1 MRHPALRVVL
11 LEARISLAAAGLSA
25 GAGLN
30 GAEGQHGSFDV
41 TSFGAKGDGFA
52 DDTAAINEAIKAA
65 NDSGGGTVEV
75 CAGTYLS
82 GSIHLRSYVTLH
94 LGPGATVVA
103 SSNAQAYRSEERR
116 VGKVDIA

>member
-82 GSIHLRSYVTLH
+82 GSIHLRSYV
-94 LGPGATVVA
+94 
-103 SSNAQAYRSEERR
+103 RSEEHTSELQSLRHL
-116 VGKVDIA
+116 